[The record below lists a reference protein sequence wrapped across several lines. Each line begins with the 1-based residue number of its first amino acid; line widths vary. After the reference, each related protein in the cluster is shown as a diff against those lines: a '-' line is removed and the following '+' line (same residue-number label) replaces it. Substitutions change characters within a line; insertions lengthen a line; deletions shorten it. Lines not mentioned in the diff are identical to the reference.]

1 MNKKLFFSIGLFFY
15 LSVSIAV
22 AQPSMEGAWK
32 LSMDNGMAVND
43 REMTVIFAED
53 YFMFGNH
60 HKDGRFISAGGGMYE
75 VNGDKVQLTFD
86 FFTDESSIVRVPL
99 TFDLDLKKNT
109 FSLEGNVENQ
119 RIDQQWERIK
129 AKPDALNGA
138 WRFAT
143 RVDEDGNM
151 GERRELGPRQT
162 IKILNGG
169 RFQWAAFNYET
180 KQFMGTGGGSYTAED
195 GKYTEN
201 IEFFSRDDSRVGASL
216 SFEFRREGDDW
227 FHKGKSSKGD
237 PMHEVWMILDREN

>member
-1 MNKKLFFSIGLFFY
+1 MYKLFFTFTLLLAGL
-15 LSVSIAV
+15 STVV
-22 AQPSMEGAWK
+22 AQSSMEGAWQLK
-32 LSMDNGMAVND
+32 QEDGKAVNN

-60 HKDGRFISAGGGMYE
+60 HEDGRFISAGGGMYE
-75 VNGDKVQLTFD
+75 VNGNKINMTFD
-86 FFTDESSIVRVPL
+86 FFTDYSSIVRVPVSL
-99 TFDLDLKKNT
+99 ALDLKENN
-109 FSLEGNVENQ
+109 FSIDGDVQGE
-119 RIDQQWERIK
+119 RITQSWERID
-129 AKPDALNGA
+129 AEPDALNGA

-143 RVDEDGNM
+143 RVDEDGTM

-180 KQFMGTGGGSYTAED
+180 KQFMGTGGGTYTAED

-201 IEFFSRDDSRVGASL
+201 IEFFSRDDERVGASL
-216 SFEFRREGDDW
+216 SFDFRREGDDW

-237 PMHEVWMILDREN
+237 PMHEVWMILDR

>member
-1 MNKKLFFSIGLFFY
+1 MSKLFSTLVLLCLITAF
-15 LSVSIAV
+15 AV
-22 AQPSMEGAWK
+22 AQPSLQGSWK
-32 LSMDNGMAVND
+32 LSKDNGMTVSNRD
-43 REMTVIFAED
+43 MTVIFAED

-60 HKDGRFISAGGGMYE
+60 HQDGRFISAGGGMYE
-75 VNGDKVQLTFD
+75 VKGDKVQLTFD
-86 FFTDESSIVRVPL
+86 FFTDESAIVRVPL

-109 FSLEGNVENQ
+109 FALDGNVQ
-119 RIDQQWERIK
+119 GQMIRQSWERVD
-129 AKPDALNGA
+129 ADPDALNGA

-162 IKILNGG
+162 IKILGGG

-180 KQFMGTGGGSYTAED
+180 KEFMGTGGGSYTAEN

-216 SFEFRREGDDW
+216 SFEFKREGDDW

-237 PMHEVWMILDREN
+237 PMHEVWMILDRKN

>member
-1 MNKKLFFSIGLFFY
+1 MSKLSWI
-15 LSVSIAV
+15 LSLLWMGTVTAM
-22 AQPSMEGAWK
+22 AQSAMDGAWQLK
-32 LSMDNGMAVND
+32 QDNGMAVNN

-60 HKDGRFISAGGGMYE
+60 YNDGRFISAGGGMYE
-75 VNGDKVQLTFD
+75 IEGDQVELTFD
-86 FFTDESSIVRVPL
+86 FFTEESSIVRVPL
-99 TFDLDLKKNT
+99 TFDLDLKKNS
-109 FSLEGNVENQ
+109 FALDGNVQGQ
-119 RIDQQWERIK
+119 RIRQQWERIP
-129 AKPDALNGA
+129 AESDALNGA

-143 RVDEDGNM
+143 RVDEDGTM

-237 PMHEVWMILDREN
+237 PMHEVWMILDRTN

>member
-1 MNKKLFFSIGLFFY
+1 MYKLFFTFKLLLAGL
-15 LSVSIAV
+15 STVV
-22 AQPSMEGAWK
+22 AQSSMEGAWQLK
-32 LSMDNGMAVND
+32 QEDGKAVNN

-60 HKDGRFISAGGGMYE
+60 HEDGRFISAGGGMYE
-75 VNGDKVQLTFD
+75 VNGNKINMTFD
-86 FFTDESSIVRVPL
+86 FFTDYSSIVRVPVSL
-99 TFDLDLKKNT
+99 ALDLKENN
-109 FSLEGNVENQ
+109 FSIDGDVQGE
-119 RIDQQWERIK
+119 RITQSWERID
-129 AKPDALNGA
+129 AEPDALNGA

-143 RVDEDGNM
+143 RVDEDGTM

-180 KQFMGTGGGSYTAED
+180 KQFMGTGGGTYTAED

-201 IEFFSRDDSRVGASL
+201 IEFFSRDDERVGASL
-216 SFEFRREGDDW
+216 SFDFRREGDDW

-237 PMHEVWMILDREN
+237 PMHEVWMILDR